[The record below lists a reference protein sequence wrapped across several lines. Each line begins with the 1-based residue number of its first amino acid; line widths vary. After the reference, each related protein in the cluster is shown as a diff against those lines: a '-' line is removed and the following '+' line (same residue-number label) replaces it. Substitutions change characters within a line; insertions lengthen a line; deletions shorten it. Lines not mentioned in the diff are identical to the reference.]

1 MHAYAVPGMSSMRMV
16 AIVQRVT
23 SVRERT
29 RHWLVDAWPCLPFL
43 ACGLVGTGP
52 AAIFQPAARAPDAL
66 AYVLVIAGALTLA
79 PRRCPGVGLALNA
92 AVVAVY
98 FAAGYPYGPVLLT
111 VPGVV
116 YSLAATWQPRQ
127 ASLVVVADFG
137 VLLVA
142 MFAKRVREPTSG
154 GVVQMVGDALV
165 WGVILSVALTLGSTV
180 RARRL
185 AVAGVRTEQAR
196 RVASEERLR
205 MAQDLHD
212 SIGHGLA
219 AIAMQAGVA
228 LHVLDRDPQEARQAI
243 RAVRE
248 TSREALENLRTE
260 LEGLRNLE
268 PAGRRPTPGLE
279 DLDRLTERV
288 RAGGVAVHIDIKPSL
303 AALPPAVDAA
313 AYRIVQESL
322 TNVLRHAGATD
333 VRIRIRQQ
341 DEMLSLDVTDAGG
354 SRIPGPSGGGL
365 GIDGMRAQAEAV
377 GGTLDAHPR
386 PGGGFTV
393 EARLP
398 LSLAESWRSP

>member
-1 MHAYAVPGMSSMRMV
+1 
-16 AIVQRVT
+16 
-23 SVRERT
+23 
-29 RHWLVDAWPCLPFL
+29 
-43 ACGLVGTGP
+43 
-52 AAIFQPAARAPDAL
+52 
-66 AYVLVIAGALTLA
+66 
-79 PRRCPGVGLALNA
+79 
-92 AVVAVY
+92 
-98 FAAGYPYGPVLLT
+98 
-111 VPGVV
+111 
-116 YSLAATWQPRQ
+116 
-127 ASLVVVADFG
+127 VVVADFG

-377 GGTLDAHPR
+377 GGTLNAHPR
-386 PGGGFTV
+386 PGNGFTV